1 MTVIKDGQVSANG
14 WLHLDDDA
22 PLPAGPVTVLL
33 ARWQRERE
41 ILLRRDAPVGIRL
54 APADAPEAL
63 ADEVSA
69 LPLIVL
75 DMAPF
80 TDGRPFSQARLLRER
95 LGFAGEIR
103 ARGDF
108 LRDQMF
114 FLGRVGVNA
123 FEFPD
128 GTDVTD
134 RLEAFKDFTVTY
146 QAAADTREPVYR
158 RRSR

>member
-1 MTVIKDGQVSANG
+1 MTVIKDGQASASG

-22 PLPAGPVTVLL
+22 PLSPGSVTVPL

-41 ILLRRDAPVGIRL
+41 ALLRRGAPVGVRL
-54 APADAPEAL
+54 VPADAPEAL
-63 ADEVSA
+63 ADDLAA

-80 TDGRPFSQARLLRER
+80 TDGRPFTQARLLRER
-95 LGFAGEIR
+95 LGFRGELR

-123 FEFPD
+123 FEFSE
-128 GTDVTD
+128 GTDLSD
-134 RLEAFKDFTVTY
+134 RLQAFKEFTVTY
-146 QAAADTREPVYR
+146 QAAVDTQEPLYR
-158 RRSR
+158 RRAP